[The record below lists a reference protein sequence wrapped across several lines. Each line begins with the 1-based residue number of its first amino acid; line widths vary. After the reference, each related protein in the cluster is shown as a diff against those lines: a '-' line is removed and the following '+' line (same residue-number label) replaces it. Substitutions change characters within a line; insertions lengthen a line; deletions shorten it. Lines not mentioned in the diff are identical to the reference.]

1 MLSWLLNPASFEN
14 HDQTHTTFILRG
26 TSALERKQHDRHEV
40 MNRVSAAD
48 KMKFF

>member
-14 HDQTHTTFILRG
+14 HDQTHTTFIL
-26 TSALERKQHDRHEV
+26 SALERKQHDRHEV